1 MRKWILY
8 SPICWAYDAPY
19 LDDQTRKGIASGLEQ
34 CRKIARLPR
43 TEVIDRSREG
53 SPARSAWSWR
63 TAYFT

>member
-1 MRKWILY
+1 MRKMDSVFTYML
-8 SPICWAYDAPY
+8 AYDAPY